1 LIETALQANGVIL
14 GEDFTL
20 KKKKTF
26 TGKTFHTYAPGGKH
40 NGENIV
46 SLND

>member
-20 KKKKTF
+20 KKKKLLQEKLSIHMPLEASTMV
-26 TGKTFHTYAPGGKH
+26 KTLFH
-40 NGENIV
+40 
-46 SLND
+46 